1 MLTDSQFLY
10 VINEQ
15 DKVVEPGWSEDMQD
29 EVFVFSHIDGMY
41 SYCTRTNGDPIHLGA
56 TTEVEVIHE

>member
-1 MLTDSQFLY
+1 MKLY
-10 VINEQ
+10 DVKQ
-15 DKVVEPGWSEDMQD
+15 RSGVRVRVVEPDWPEDMQD